1 MDGRRW
7 RIQKG
12 KEIPF
17 AGMRGISTMIRATF
31 EAVCGLYGVSLR
43 ILSTPMLY
51 PPFNADL

>member
-7 RIQKG
+7 TIQKG

-31 EAVCGLYGVSLR
+31 EAVCGSYGVSLR